1 MGFPTRH
8 EKPVI
13 SCLQLDGVTIDF
25 CDSVKYLS
33 VLADNELP
41 FDGHI
46 QNTLTKACAENFEWF
61 YLLGFL
67 CSFILLSRNRVG

>member
-33 VLADNELP
+33 VLADN
-41 FDGHI
+41 GHI
-46 QNTLTKACAENFEWF
+46 QNTVTNACAEKFEWVS
-61 YLLGFL
+61 LLGFL